1 MRSSPFFLLF
11 LPSRPHT
18 SSSDKIADGRHDLFK
33 HHLFNHYIMLPPD
46 ILITDKLPSALA
58 DIIKTYA
65 PDRCFVLTDE
75 NTRELCL
82 PLLAECTP
90 LADAFHITIPAG
102 EMNKSL
108 ETLASVWMSLSD
120 KGATRHSLLVCLGG
134 GVVTDLGGFAAAT
147 FKRGMA
153 FINLPTTLLGMVDAS
168 IGGKTG
174 IDFNGLKNEVGVFAR
189 ALKTIIH
196 PPFLQT
202 LSETLFLD
210 GYAEMLKHGLLSD
223 EASWA
228 ELLNMDDSTE
238 LLKRMDGLLARS
250 LQTKADI
257 VARDPHERSLRK
269 VLNLGHTIGHG
280 IETLDPPRLSLSHGH
295 AVAHGLVGTLWLS
308 TVKEGFPIARMRQ
321 TVTFIREHY
330 GRPALVCDDYD
341 PLFTLLKHDK
351 KNVGDDIRM
360 VLLSDIGQPKIDVV
374 VEKELL
380 FEAFDFI
387 REG

>member
-1 MRSSPFFLLF
+1 M
-11 LPSRPHT
+11 LPS
-18 SSSDKIADGRHDLFK
+18 
-33 HHLFNHYIMLPPD
+33 D
-46 ILITDKLPSALA
+46 ILITDKLSSALA
-58 DIIKTYA
+58 NTVKTFA
-65 PDRCFVLTDE
+65 PDRCFVLTDD

-82 PLLAECTP
+82 PLLAKCAP

-102 EMNKSL
+102 ESNKSL
-108 ETLASVWMSLSD
+108 ETLTSVWMSLSS

-134 GVVTDLGGFAAAT
+134 GMVTDLGGFAAAT

-202 LSETLFLD
+202 LSDTLFLD
-210 GYAEMLKHGLLSD
+210 GFAEMLKHSLLSD
-223 EASWA
+223 EASWS
-228 ELLNMDDSTE
+228 ELLNMDAGTE
-238 LLKRMDGLLARS
+238 LLQRMDGLLARS
-250 LQTKADI
+250 LQIKADI
-257 VARDPHERSLRK
+257 VAQDPHERSFRK

-280 IETLDPPRLSLSHGH
+280 IETLDLPRLSLAHGH

-308 TVKEGFPIARMRQ
+308 TIKEGFPIAKMRQ

-341 PLFTLLKHDK
+341 PLFALLRHDK
-351 KNVGDDIRM
+351 KNMGDDIRM